1 MEERLKMLSQQS
13 IDAMNAKVNDDDMY
27 ELASLGVSYERN
39 ISYWERWGGWYALL
53 AGNLVADITLDIA
66 KALGAK
72 GAVAFIITSFIT
84 VAAFVAAALW
94 YYKWFDNIL
103 KRTYIVNLI
112 KRRKKNVKKS
122 EGNEKVSENESNS

>member
-13 IDAMNAKVNDDDMY
+13 IDAMNAEGNDTY
-27 ELASLGVSYERN
+27 EIASAGISYERN

-53 AGNLVADITLDIA
+53 AGNIVADITLDIA

-72 GAVAFIITSFIT
+72 GAVAFFITSFIT

-94 YYKWFDNIL
+94 YYKWFDRIL
-103 KRTYIVNLI
+103 KRTYVVNLI

-122 EGNEKVSENESNS
+122 ERNEKVSENESNS

>member
-13 IDAMNAKVNDDDMY
+13 IDAMNAEANDDNY
-27 ELASLGVSYERN
+27 EIASVGVSYERKV
-39 ISYWERWGGWYALL
+39 SYWERWGGWYALL
-53 AGNLVADITLDIA
+53 AGNVAVDLVLDIA

-72 GAVAFIITSFIT
+72 GAVAFIITSVIT

-94 YYKWFDNIL
+94 YYKWFDRIL

-112 KRRKKNVKKS
+112 KRRKKNVKES
-122 EGNEKVSENESNS
+122 EKVSESESNS

>member
-13 IDAMNAKVNDDDMY
+13 IDAMNAEDNDTY
-27 ELASLGVSYERN
+27 EIASVGVSFERKV
-39 ISYWERWGGWYALL
+39 SYWDRWGGWYALL
-53 AGNLVADITLDIA
+53 VGNVAADLVLDVA

-72 GAVAFIITSFIT
+72 GAVAFFIT
-84 VAAFVAAALW
+84 TFLTAAIFIAAALW
-94 YYKWFDNIL
+94 YYKWFDKIL

>member
-13 IDAMNAKVNDDDMY
+13 IDAMNAEGNDTY
-27 ELASLGVSYERN
+27 EIASVGVSFERKV
-39 ISYWERWGGWYALL
+39 SYWDRWGGWYALL
-53 AGNLVADITLDIA
+53 AGNIVADITLDIA

-84 VAAFVAAALW
+84 VAVFVAAALW
-94 YYKWFDNIL
+94 YYKWFDRIL

-112 KRRKKNVKKS
+112 KRRKKNVKKES
-122 EGNEKVSENESNS
+122 EKVSESESNS

>member
-13 IDAMNAKVNDDDMY
+13 IDAMNAEANDDNY
-27 ELASLGVSYERN
+27 EIASVGVSYERKV
-39 ISYWERWGGWYALL
+39 SYWERWGGWYALL

-84 VAAFVAAALW
+84 VAAFVAAALL

>member
-13 IDAMNAKVNDDDMY
+13 IDAMNAEANDDNY
-27 ELASLGVSYERN
+27 EIASVGVSYERKV
-39 ISYWERWGGWYALL
+39 SYWERWGGWYALL
-53 AGNLVADITLDIA
+53 AGNIVADLTLDIA
-66 KALGAK
+66 KALGTK

-94 YYKWFDNIL
+94 YYKWFDRIL

>member
-13 IDAMNAKVNDDDMY
+13 IDAMNAEANDDNY
-27 ELASLGVSYERN
+27 EIASVGVSYERKVP
-39 ISYWERWGGWYALL
+39 YWERWGGWYALL

-112 KRRKKNVKKS
+112 KRRKKNVKKES
-122 EGNEKVSENESNS
+122 EKVSESESNS

>member
-13 IDAMNAKVNDDDMY
+13 IDAMNAEANDDNY
-27 ELASLGVSYERN
+27 EIASVGVSYERKV
-39 ISYWERWGGWYALL
+39 SYWDRWGGWYALL
-53 AGNLVADITLDIA
+53 AGNIVADITLDIA

-94 YYKWFDNIL
+94 YYKWFDRIL

-112 KRRKKNVKKS
+112 KRRKKNVKKES
-122 EGNEKVSENESNS
+122 EKVSESESNS

>member
-13 IDAMNAKVNDDDMY
+13 IDAMNAEANDDNY
-27 ELASLGVSYERN
+27 EIASVGVSFERKV
-39 ISYWERWGGWYALL
+39 SYWDRWGGWYALL
-53 AGNLVADITLDIA
+53 AGNLVADITLNIA
-66 KALGAK
+66 KGR
-72 GAVAFIITSFIT
+72 GVVPFIITSFIT
-84 VAAFVAAALW
+84 FASFIAAALW
-94 YYKWFDNIL
+94 YYKWFDRIL

>member
-27 ELASLGVSYERN
+27 ELASIGVSYERN

-53 AGNLVADITLDIA
+53 AGNIVADITLDIA

-112 KRRKKNVKKS
+112 KRRKKNVKKES
-122 EGNEKVSENESNS
+122 EKVSESESNS

>member
-13 IDAMNAKVNDDDMY
+13 IDAMNAEGNDTY
-27 ELASLGVSYERN
+27 EIASVGVSYERK
-39 ISYWERWGGWYALL
+39 ISYWERWGGWYILL
-53 AGNLVADITLDIA
+53 AADLVADTVLGVA
-66 KALGAK
+66 KGR
-72 GAVAFIITSFIT
+72 GAVAGLIATFVV
-84 VAAFVAAALW
+84 VAVFVAAALW
-94 YYKWFDNIL
+94 YYKWFDRIL

>member
-13 IDAMNAKVNDDDMY
+13 IDAMNAEANDDNY
-27 ELASLGVSYERN
+27 EIASVGVSFERKV
-39 ISYWERWGGWYALL
+39 SYWDRWGGWYALL
-53 AGNLVADITLDIA
+53 AGNIVADITLDIA

-94 YYKWFDNIL
+94 YYKWFDRIL

-112 KRRKKNVKKS
+112 KRRKKNVKKES
-122 EGNEKVSENESNS
+122 EKVSESESNS

>member
-1 MEERLKMLSQQS
+1 MEERFKMLSQQS
-13 IDAMNAKVNDDDMY
+13 IDAMNAEANDDNY
-27 ELASLGVSYERN
+27 EIASVGVSYERKV
-39 ISYWERWGGWYALL
+39 SYWERWGGWYALL
-53 AGNLVADITLDIA
+53 AGNIVADLTLDIA

-112 KRRKKNVKKS
+112 KRRKKNAKKES
-122 EGNEKVSENESNS
+122 EKVSESESNS

>member
-13 IDAMNAKVNDDDMY
+13 IDAMNAEANDDNF
-27 ELASLGVSYERN
+27 EIASVGVSYERKV
-39 ISYWERWGGWYALL
+39 SYWERWGGWYALL

-122 EGNEKVSENESNS
+122 EGNEKVYENESNS

>member
-13 IDAMNAKVNDDDMY
+13 IDAMNAEANDDNY
-27 ELASLGVSYERN
+27 EIASVGVSYERN

-53 AGNLVADITLDIA
+53 AGNIVADIILDIA

-94 YYKWFDNIL
+94 YYKWFDKIL

-112 KRRKKNVKKS
+112 KRRKKNVKKES
-122 EGNEKVSENESNS
+122 EKVSESESNS

>member
-13 IDAMNAKVNDDDMY
+13 IDAMNAEANDDNY
-27 ELASLGVSYERN
+27 EIASVGVSYERKV
-39 ISYWERWGGWYALL
+39 SYWERWGGWYALF
-53 AGNLVADITLDIA
+53 AGNIVADITLDIA

-94 YYKWFDNIL
+94 YYKWFDRIL

-112 KRRKKNVKKS
+112 KRRKNNVKKES
-122 EGNEKVSENESNS
+122 EKVSESESNS

>member
-13 IDAMNAKVNDDDMY
+13 IDAMNAEANDDNY
-27 ELASLGVSYERN
+27 EIASVGVSYERKV
-39 ISYWERWGGWYALL
+39 SYWERWGGWYALL
-53 AGNLVADITLDIA
+53 AGNIVADITLDIA

-94 YYKWFDNIL
+94 YYKWFNRIL

-112 KRRKKNVKKS
+112 KRRKKNAKKES
-122 EGNEKVSENESNS
+122 EKVSESESNS

>member
-13 IDAMNAKVNDDDMY
+13 IDAMNAEGNDTY
-27 ELASLGVSYERN
+27 EIASVGVSFERKV
-39 ISYWERWGGWYALL
+39 SYWERWGGWYALL
-53 AGNLVADITLDIA
+53 VGNVAADLVFDIA

-72 GAVAFIITSFIT
+72 GAVAFFIT
-84 VAAFVAAALW
+84 TFLTAAIFIAVALW
-94 YYKWFDNIL
+94 YYKWFDKIL

>member
-13 IDAMNAKVNDDDMY
+13 IDAMNAEANDDNY
-27 ELASLGVSYERN
+27 EIASVGVSYERKVP
-39 ISYWERWGGWYALL
+39 YWERWGGWYAFL
-53 AGNLVADITLDIA
+53 AGNIVADIILDIA

-72 GAVAFIITSFIT
+72 GYIAFIITSFIT
-84 VAAFVAAALW
+84 VAVFVAAALW
-94 YYKWFDNIL
+94 YYKWFDKLL
-103 KRTYIVNLI
+103 KRTYVVNLI

>member
-13 IDAMNAKVNDDDMY
+13 IDAMNAEANDDNY
-27 ELASLGVSYERN
+27 EIASVGVSYERKV
-39 ISYWERWGGWYALL
+39 SYWERWGGWYALF
-53 AGNLVADITLDIA
+53 AGNIVADITFDIA

-94 YYKWFDNIL
+94 YYKWFDRIL

-112 KRRKKNVKKS
+112 KRRKKNVKKES
-122 EGNEKVSENESNS
+122 EKVSESESNS

>member
-13 IDAMNAKVNDDDMY
+13 IDAMNAEANDDNY
-27 ELASLGVSYERN
+27 EIASVGVSYERKV
-39 ISYWERWGGWYALL
+39 SYWERWGGWYALL
-53 AGNLVADITLDIA
+53 AGNIVADITLDIA

-84 VAAFVAAALW
+84 FASFVAAALW
-94 YYKWFDNIL
+94 YYKWFDKIL

-112 KRRKKNVKKS
+112 KRRKKNVKKES
-122 EGNEKVSENESNS
+122 EKVSESESNS

>member
-13 IDAMNAKVNDDDMY
+13 IDAMNAEANDDNY
-27 ELASLGVSYERN
+27 EIASVGVSYERN

-53 AGNLVADITLDIA
+53 AGNIVADITLDIA

-84 VAAFVAAALW
+84 VAAFVAAAIW
-94 YYKWFDNIL
+94 YYKWFDRIL

-112 KRRKKNVKKS
+112 KRRKKNVKKES
-122 EGNEKVSENESNS
+122 EKVSESESNS

>member
-13 IDAMNAKVNDDDMY
+13 IDAMNAEANDDNY
-27 ELASLGVSYERN
+27 EIASVGVSYERKV
-39 ISYWERWGGWYALL
+39 SYCERWSGWYALL

-72 GAVAFIITSFIT
+72 GAVAFFITSFIT

-94 YYKWFDNIL
+94 YYKWFDRIL

>member
-13 IDAMNAKVNDDDMY
+13 IDAMNAEANDDNY
-27 ELASLGVSYERN
+27 EIASVGVSYERKV
-39 ISYWERWGGWYALL
+39 SYWERWGGWYALL
-53 AGNLVADITLDIA
+53 AGNIVADITLDIA

-72 GAVAFIITSFIT
+72 GAVAFIIASFIT

-94 YYKWFDNIL
+94 YYKWFDKIL

-112 KRRKKNVKKS
+112 KRRKKNVKKES
-122 EGNEKVSENESNS
+122 EKVSESESNS

>member
-13 IDAMNAKVNDDDMY
+13 IDAMNAEANDDNY
-27 ELASLGVSYERN
+27 EIASVGVSYERN

-94 YYKWFDNIL
+94 YYKWFDRIL

-112 KRRKKNVKKS
+112 KRRKKNVKKES
-122 EGNEKVSENESNS
+122 EKVSESESNS

>member
-13 IDAMNAKVNDDDMY
+13 IDAMNAEANDDNY
-27 ELASLGVSYERN
+27 EIASVGVSYERN
-39 ISYWERWGGWYALL
+39 ISYWERWGGWYALF
-53 AGNLVADITLDIA
+53 AGNIVADLTLDIA

-94 YYKWFDNIL
+94 YYKWFDRIL

-112 KRRKKNVKKS
+112 KRRKKNVKK
-122 EGNEKVSENESNS
+122 VSENESNS

>member
-1 MEERLKMLSQQS
+1 MEERLHMLTQQS
-13 IDAMNAKVNDDDMY
+13 IDAMNAEANDYNY
-27 ELASLGVSYERN
+27 EIASVGVFYERKV
-39 ISYWERWGGWYALL
+39 SYWERWCGWHALL
-53 AGNLVADITLDIA
+53 AGNLVADVTLEIA

-72 GAVAFIITSFIT
+72 GAIAFFITSFIT
-84 VAAFVAAALW
+84 TASFIAAALW
-94 YYKWFDNIL
+94 YYKWFDKLL

>member
-13 IDAMNAKVNDDDMY
+13 IDAMNAEANDDNY
-27 ELASLGVSYERN
+27 EIASVGVSYERKV
-39 ISYWERWGGWYALL
+39 SYWERWGGWYALL
-53 AGNLVADITLDIA
+53 AGNIVADITLDIA

-94 YYKWFDNIL
+94 YYKWFDKIL

-112 KRRKKNVKKS
+112 KRKKKNVKKES
-122 EGNEKVSENESNS
+122 EKVSESESNS

>member
-13 IDAMNAKVNDDDMY
+13 IDAMNAECNDTY
-27 ELASLGVSYERN
+27 EIASVGVSFERKV
-39 ISYWERWGGWYALL
+39 SYWDRWCGWYALL
-53 AGNLVADITLDIA
+53 VGNVAADLVLDVA

-72 GAVAFIITSFIT
+72 GAVAFFIT
-84 VAAFVAAALW
+84 EFLTVAIFIAAALW
-94 YYKWFDNIL
+94 YYKWFDKIL